1 MERSVY
7 LESKPRYEVLD
18 GLRGVAAMMVVAFHL
33 FETYSGGHITQIINH
48 GYLAVDFF
56 FVLSGFV
63 IGYSYDDRWQS
74 MSLGAF
80 AKRRLIR
87 LHPMLFIGSVIG
99 GLLYYFGSCDA
110 FPIIAGTP
118 WHTVLLVTIL
128 GCFLIPTCGCLDI
141 RGWAESYPL
150 NGPAWTLMFEYIA
163 NLLYA
168 TVIRRF
174 GKITLGVC
182 VLCFA
187 ILTVLLTMNIDLFGF
202 FAGRESL
209 AYTVIGGW
217 SIDPAQL
224 YVGFSRLLYPFF
236 AGLLLSRI
244 GFVIKMRNG
253 FVSSAIIIAVL
264 LAMPFVG
271 TEDLQ
276 WTNGIY
282 EAVCII
288 ALFPLI
294 VAIGAG
300 SREMGKRTGSVCRF
314 LGEISFPLYIT
325 HYPLIYMQMA
335 WAYSHPDAPAAT
347 HVAVSLSLFI
357 VAVAMAWAC
366 LKLYDLPVRAWLRGK
381 LFKPQR

>member
-1 MERSVY
+1 MTHTTY

-33 FETYSGGHITQIINH
+33 FETYSGGHINQIINH

-63 IGYSYDDRWQS
+63 IGYAYDDRWDR
-74 MSLGAF
+74 MSLGTF

-87 LHPMLFIGSVIG
+87 LHPMLFIGSIIG

-110 FPIIAGTP
+110 FPIIGDTP
-118 WHTVLLVTIL
+118 WYTMLLVMLL
-128 GCFLIPTCGCLDI
+128 GCFLIPTRGCLDI
-141 RGWAESYPL
+141 RGWAESYSL

-168 TVIRRF
+168 TVIRRL
-174 GKITLGVC
+174 GKIALAVC
-182 VLCFA
+182 VFFFA
-187 ILTVLLTMNIDLFGF
+187 ILTVLLTMNIDLFGLL
-202 FAGRESL
+202 AGREAL

-217 SIDPAQL
+217 SIEANQL

-244 GFVIKMRNG
+244 GFVIKAKNG
-253 FVSSAIIIAVL
+253 FVNSAIVIAVL

-271 TEDLQ
+271 TEQTQ

-288 ALFPLI
+288 VIFPLI
-294 VAIGAG
+294 VAMGAG
-300 SREMGKRTGSVCRF
+300 SCDMGKRTGRICRF

-335 WAYSHPDAPAAT
+335 WAYSHPDTPAAT
-347 HVAVSLSLFI
+347 HVAVSVSIFI
-357 VAVAMAWAC
+357 VAVAMAYAC
-366 LKLYDLPVRAWLRGK
+366 LKLYDIPVRTWLKQK
-381 LFKPQR
+381 LFAKK